1 MSLSLANYVL
11 RTAHTEDDE
20 QEYCEYCGDELNGRG
35 ELLTC
40 SDCQDEDEAYT
51 EEDEDQRLTD

>member
-11 RTAHTEDDE
+11 RIANTEEDE

-35 ELLTC
+35 ELFTC
-40 SDCQDEDEAYT
+40 SDCQEEQDI

>member
-11 RTAHTEDDE
+11 RIANTEEDE

-35 ELLTC
+35 ELFTC
-40 SDCQDEDEAYT
+40 SDCQEEQDI
-51 EEDEDQRLTD
+51 EEDED